1 MEENTLKQADAR
13 FEVIGIISEMN
24 LKVDTDT
31 EGKEYIGGTIK
42 IKTDET
48 NTVVTDVRV
57 NKVTKDGKENKTYD
71 GWLTR
76 MAEYESIA
84 DEGVDGATI
93 VHIKKGQLRPS
104 KYINKETGR
113 EVQGVRY
120 SANFMNKVDRTYTED
135 GELDIA
141 FKAEFH
147 VTGYIQSIIDEFNK
161 EEETGRLILN
171 LQVPT
176 FNSIEPLKLI
186 VPENLA
192 DTVKDM
198 WEMGA
203 TVDVDGKIVNRA
215 IVTEKVIK
223 RAIGDDVHE
232 TSTEYVNEL
241 LMTGGSAPY
250 EEEFAYKEEAIR
262 KAMAD
267 KQIALDE
274 AKAKVE
280 EDRKKGKNN
289 GAVPKNTTATSRKLP
304 TAGF

>member
-1 MEENTLKQADAR
+1 MEENVLKQAEAI

-24 LKVDTDT
+24 LKVNTDT
-31 EGKEYIGGTIK
+31 EGKEYIGGTVK

-48 NTVVTDVRV
+48 NTVVTDVKV

-71 GWLTR
+71 GWLRR
-76 MAEYESIA
+76 MAEYKSIA
-84 DEGVDGATI
+84 DVGVDEATI
-93 VHIKKGQLRPS
+93 VHIKKGQLRPN

-135 GELDIA
+135 GKLDIT

-192 DTVKDM
+192 DAVKDM

-203 TVDVDGKIVNRA
+203 TVDVDGKIINRA

-223 RAIGDDVHE
+223 RAIGDDLHE

-241 LMTGGSAPY
+241 LMTGGSEAY

-280 EDRKKGKNN
+280 EAKKKGKNN
-289 GAVPKNTTATSRKLP
+289 SAVPKNTTTTGRKLP

>member
-24 LKVDTDT
+24 LKVDTET

-71 GWLTR
+71 RWLTR

-120 SANFMNKVDRTYTED
+120 SARFS
-135 GELDIA
+135 G
-141 FKAEFH
+141 
-147 VTGYIQSIIDEFNK
+147 IISFN
-161 EEETGRLILN
+161 G
-171 LQVPT
+171 
-176 FNSIEPLKLI
+176 SIELKVGTCRLRI
-186 VPENLA
+186 NLPVSSSLSNSSMI
-192 DTVKDM
+192 D
-198 WEMGA
+198 
-203 TVDVDGKIVNRA
+203 
-215 IVTEKVIK
+215 
-223 RAIGDDVHE
+223 
-232 TSTEYVNEL
+232 
-241 LMTGGSAPY
+241 
-250 EEEFAYKEEAIR
+250 
-262 KAMAD
+262 
-267 KQIALDE
+267 
-274 AKAKVE
+274 
-280 EDRKKGKNN
+280 
-289 GAVPKNTTATSRKLP
+289 
-304 TAGF
+304 